1 MQFTIES
8 GVPDIEEGTY
18 DATLKAITEKEV
30 DSPEGVREFLAW
42 DFDVV
47 IEGET
52 VEVGGASSKTFSP
65 KSKSFEWMTNI
76 LNRTLKVG
84 ESIDVEDDLVG
95 KPCRVLIGKNSQG
108 YPKVEKVLAP
118 SRKAGAA
125 PKEDLPF

>member
-18 DATLKAITEKEV
+18 DAKLTAITEKEV

-65 KSKSFEWMTNI
+65 KSKAFEWMAALLGSAPT
-76 LNRTLKVG
+76 VG
-84 ESIDVEDDLVG
+84 QNIDVETDLVG
-95 KPCRVLIGKNSQG
+95 KPCRVLIGKNQQG

-118 SRKAGAA
+118 SRRSSTK
-125 PKEDLPF
+125 DLPF